1 MPAKKKYI
9 KTHRK
14 TAKRRYGT
22 FLEVAQILGTG
33 MVLVLAVSVLFYDSL
48 YAVLAGML
56 LLPFY
61 YHFQEGKLQ
70 KRKKEEFAH
79 YFKEA
84 LQSMVAALK
93 AGYSVENAF
102 VESYKDMDYRF
113 GKDNVM
119 TKELLL
125 ISHQLKNSVSLEQLV
140 DQLAEKTGV
149 GDVKDFAR
157 IFRVAK
163 RSGGDMARI
172 MERSISMISR
182 RMEMKEEIRMLVAA
196 KKYEQQIMNLVP
208 MGIIFYIRVSNPGY
222 FDSLYH
228 NLAGVLIMTAALA
241 LYLAAYLL
249 SEKILEITL

>member
-1 MPAKKKYI
+1 MPAKKKHI

-14 TAKRRYGT
+14 ITKRRNCT
-22 FLEVAQILGTG
+22 FLEVVQILGKG
-33 MVLVLAVSVLFYDSL
+33 MVLVLAVAVLFYDSL

-61 YHFQEGKLQ
+61 CHFQESKLQ
-70 KRKKEEFAH
+70 KRKKEKFAH

-84 LQSMVAALK
+84 LQSIVAALK

-102 VESYKDMDYRF
+102 GESYKDMDYRF
-113 GKDNVM
+113 GRDNVM
-119 TKELLL
+119 TRELLL

-182 RMEMKEEIRMLVAA
+182 RMEMKE
-196 KKYEQQIMNLVP
+196 
-208 MGIIFYIRVSNPGY
+208 
-222 FDSLYH
+222 
-228 NLAGVLIMTAALA
+228 
-241 LYLAAYLL
+241 
-249 SEKILEITL
+249 

>member
-1 MPAKKKYI
+1 
-9 KTHRK
+9 
-14 TAKRRYGT
+14 
-22 FLEVAQILGTG
+22 
-33 MVLVLAVSVLFYDSL
+33 MVLVLAVAVLFYDSL

-61 YHFQEGKLQ
+61 YHFQESKLQ

-84 LQSMVAALK
+84 LQSIVAALK

-102 VESYKDMDYRF
+102 GESYKDMDYRF

-119 TKELLL
+119 TRELLL

-140 DQLAEKTGV
+140 DQLAEKTDV

-222 FDSLYH
+222 FDGLYH

>member
-1 MPAKKKYI
+1 
-9 KTHRK
+9 
-14 TAKRRYGT
+14 
-22 FLEVAQILGTG
+22 
-33 MVLVLAVSVLFYDSL
+33 MVLVLAVAVLFYDSL

-61 YHFQEGKLQ
+61 CHFQESKLQ

-102 VESYKDMDYRF
+102 GESYKDMDYRF
-113 GKDNVM
+113 GRDNVM
-119 TKELLL
+119 TRELLL

-228 NLAGVLIMTAALA
+228 NLAGVLIMTATLA

>member
-1 MPAKKKYI
+1 
-9 KTHRK
+9 
-14 TAKRRYGT
+14 
-22 FLEVAQILGTG
+22 
-33 MVLVLAVSVLFYDSL
+33 
-48 YAVLAGML
+48 
-56 LLPFY
+56 
-61 YHFQEGKLQ
+61 
-70 KRKKEEFAH
+70 
-79 YFKEA
+79 
-84 LQSMVAALK
+84 MVAALK

-102 VESYKDMDYRF
+102 GESYKDMDYRF

-119 TKELLL
+119 TRELLL